1 MKIFLLFVV
10 CRELQDLLLCYY
22 KFCYFWNVVK
32 RFSIELGHGCI
43 IIFLDGSLRLAG
55 EGQDLTLH
63 LNLSFEILHRH
74 GSALIL
80 VTWVK
85 IIWLKACWNGDML
98 EEGAYLI

>member
-55 EGQDLTLH
+55 GGQDLTLH

-80 VTWVK
+80 VT
-85 IIWLKACWNGDML
+85 LG
-98 EEGAYLI
+98 